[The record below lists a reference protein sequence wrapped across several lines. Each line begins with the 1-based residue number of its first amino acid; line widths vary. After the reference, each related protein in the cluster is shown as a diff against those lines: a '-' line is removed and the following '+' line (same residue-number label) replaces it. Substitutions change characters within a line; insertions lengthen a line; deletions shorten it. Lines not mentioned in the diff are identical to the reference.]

1 MRMKSCSLSF
11 RAVLGAV
18 SFLALMAAGIV
29 SGPAAVHAQSLKAGN
44 SDEAPVTV
52 EADDGIE
59 WIRED
64 QMYVARGNARAE
76 RGGVTVAA
84 DTLTALYRETGGATD
99 IYRLEAIGNVVI
111 TSEKQTGY
119 GRRRYARHQGAAPA

>member
-44 SDEAPVTV
+44 S
-52 EADDGIE
+52 
-59 WIRED
+59 
-64 QMYVARGNARAE
+64 
-76 RGGVTVAA
+76 
-84 DTLTALYRETGGATD
+84 
-99 IYRLEAIGNVVI
+99 
-111 TSEKQTGY
+111 
-119 GRRRYARHQGAAPA
+119 GRSP